1 MDDIFL
7 LLSIASLILV
17 LVGMTAPEKS
27 LFWFK
32 GQRTKSKSNKIYLT
46 STVLFFILCFLT
58 SEKRSNPSNDN
69 YKNYDK
75 SLGSNSS
82 DKVEDKYSNIPT
94 EQKLAILDAE
104 TYVDNSDIKVLR
116 IKSLLTDLASMYNEP
131 IDSIAEYT
139 SKAQSVLHDRGIKES
154 CLNILTDMRR
164 AGKVDKTTYKDAVTL
179 FIMVEDYN
187 H

>member
-1 MDDIFL
+1 
-7 LLSIASLILV
+7 
-17 LVGMTAPEKS
+17 
-27 LFWFK
+27 
-32 GQRTKSKSNKIYLT
+32 
-46 STVLFFILCFLT
+46 
-58 SEKRSNPSNDN
+58 
-69 YKNYDK
+69 
-75 SLGSNSS
+75 SNSS

-164 AGKVDKTTYKDAVTL
+164 AGKVDKT
-179 FIMVEDYN
+179 
-187 H
+187 